1 LQPYNLITSIDFSF
15 NLLLSNYVFGFLV
28 IGAVFSMLLNS
39 KGVLRHVNQNP
50 QLLIL
55 ILPFFIYYIAKEY
68 ARVNFYR
75 DPTSQYFDPS
85 RAYDRMYTE
94 TRIAQAD
101 AFVNT
106 SATHTFKRTSSAPP
120 YLCIGMLTVARPAG
134 VVYFRQS
141 IGSLLDGLTQEER
154 NGIYLMPFITHTDPT
169 KHPVYPEPWLRNVVD
184 RILMY
189 NESARLT
196 EEQFIHVK
204 ELEAERDRTG
214 QPDREK
220 HMFDYGLLMKEC
232 MDTNATYVAIM
243 EDDVLA
249 IDGWYHRTRAALKD
263 IERKEARKGLKD
275 CKSNITLLETSPIR
289 ELISSVFYL
298 RLFYTERLLS
308 WDESEYKSLLRWA
321 LFLGILTPISTF
333 LVLRKTSLVRKHGYL
348 IFAFVNISIFL
359 FAYFFFT
366 SGPVSML
373 PMSHGTHE
381 MPKHGCCAQ
390 GIIYPK
396 TKIPMLTK
404 WYEENR
410 IGFVDTLAEKLAD
423 TRGDETGTRWAI
435 TPSVLQHFGSK
446 SSKGD
451 NWGSDKPGEMSEAE
465 KLWNFEFE
473 LNDAKKLRKE
483 HEKQAW
489 RDTNK

>member
-1 LQPYNLITSIDFSF
+1 
-15 NLLLSNYVFGFLV
+15 
-28 IGAVFSMLLNS
+28 
-39 KGVLRHVNQNP
+39 
-50 QLLIL
+50 
-55 ILPFFIYYIAKEY
+55 
-68 ARVNFYR
+68 
-75 DPTSQYFDPS
+75 
-85 RAYDRMYTE
+85 
-94 TRIAQAD
+94 
-101 AFVNT
+101 
-106 SATHTFKRTSSAPP
+106 
-120 YLCIGMLTVARPAG
+120 
-134 VVYFRQS
+134 
-141 IGSLLDGLTQEER
+141 
-154 NGIYLMPFITHTDPT
+154 
-169 KHPVYPEPWLRNVVD
+169 
-184 RILMY
+184 
-189 NESARLT
+189 
-196 EEQFIHVK
+196 
-204 ELEAERDRTG
+204 
-214 QPDREK
+214 
-220 HMFDYGLLMKEC
+220 
-232 MDTNATYVAIM
+232 
-243 EDDVLA
+243 
-249 IDGWYHRTRAALKD
+249 
-263 IERKEARKGLKD
+263 
-275 CKSNITLLETSPIR
+275 
-289 ELISSVFYL
+289 
-298 RLFYTERLLS
+298 
-308 WDESEYKSLLRWA
+308 
-321 LFLGILTPISTF
+321 
-333 LVLRKTSLVRKHGYL
+333 VRKHGYL

>member
-1 LQPYNLITSIDFSF
+1 
-15 NLLLSNYVFGFLV
+15 
-28 IGAVFSMLLNS
+28 MLLNL
-39 KGVLRHVNQNP
+39 KGVLRHAIQNP

-55 ILPFFIYYIAKEY
+55 IFPFFLYYIAKQY

-75 DPTSQYFDPS
+75 DPTSQYFDSS
-85 RAYDRMYTE
+85 RAYDRMYTAVR
-94 TRIAQAD
+94 TAQAD
-101 AFVNT
+101 AFING
-106 SATHTFKRTSSAPP
+106 SATHTFHRTVSTPP
-120 YLCIGMLTVARPAG
+120 YLCIGMLTVARPG
-134 VVYFRQS
+134 GFVYFRTS
-141 IGSLLDGLTQEER
+141 IGSLLEGLTQEER

-189 NESARLT
+189 NESERLT
-196 EEQFIHVK
+196 KEQFDHIK

-220 HMFDYGLLMKEC
+220 HMFDYGLLLKQC
-232 MDTNATYVAIM
+232 MDTNATYVAVM

-249 IDGWYHRTRAALKD
+249 VDGWYHRTRAAIKD
-263 IERKEARKGLKD
+263 IERKEARRGIKD
-275 CKSNITLLETSPIR
+275 CKPPIHS
-289 ELISSVFYL
+289 LYFHHTPVLTPPVFYL
-298 RLFYTERLLS
+298 RLFYTEKLLS
-308 WDESEYKSLLRWA
+308 WDPTEYKSLLRWA
-321 LFLGILTPISTF
+321 LFLTIFVPTSTF
-333 LVLRKTSLVRKHGYL
+333 LILRKTSLMRKHGYL
-348 IFAFVNISIFL
+348 LFAFVNISIFL
-359 FAYFFFT
+359 FTYYFFT
-366 SGPVSML
+366 SGAISML

-390 GIIYPK
+390 GIVYPK

-410 IGFVDTLAEKLAD
+410 IGFVDTLAERLAD
-423 TRGDETGTRWAI
+423 ERGDETGARWAI
-435 TPSVLQHFGSK
+435 TPSVLQHVGSK

-489 RDTNK
+489 RDAHKS